1 MTVRVHPRRPGAQH
15 TEPFNAPAMESGGG
29 QALASA
35 QQEGLEWDSEMRRA
49 RKLTERGTGTSINRV
64 DVPLVPPQAHGRHL
78 HAAVPATPDAGTHT
92 GPTRKSHH
100 QKRCRSSAP
109 CRALARTGA
118 GRQALHEQ
126 ISHTRHDA
134 RRHAHRTS
142 HARMRA
148 KRARPRASIPPRA
161 GCVAAWP
168 PAQRQHGRR
177 ALRGRQERT
186 WRW

>member
-1 MTVRVHPRRPGAQH
+1 
-15 TEPFNAPAMESGGG
+15 MESGGG

-126 ISHTRHDA
+126 ISQHAPRCKAPCAPHLACPHACQTSAPARIHPSTR
-134 RRHAHRTS
+134 
-142 HARMRA
+142 
-148 KRARPRASIPPRA
+148 
-161 GCVAAWP
+161 W
-168 PAQRQHGRR
+168 
-177 ALRGRQERT
+177 LRGRMAASAAPARQACTQRPAGAHLALVNSENCRHSDSS
-186 WRW
+186 RGVSC